1 MTGPVNVQTI
11 STLNVKSGRPGKC
24 EKKFYAKCEKSLIS
38 CMTSQMVS
46 LDNLVGIF
54 GFRGV
59 NVPKVKIFGKCHD
72 LERKCKMLI
81 KGWAG
86 GFSWRFRCKKN
97 RGAFGGFYG
106 VKNSKYIGN
115 ILMLQ
120 RERRYYQGG

>member
-24 EKKFYAKCEKSLIS
+24 EKNSTLNVKKSFIS

-46 LDNLVGIF
+46 LDILVGIF

-59 NVPKVKIFGKCHD
+59 NVSKVKIFGRCHD

-81 KGWAG
+81 QGWAG
-86 GFSWRFRCKKN
+86 GIFL
-97 RGAFGGFYG
+97 AF
-106 VKNSKYIGN
+106 
-115 ILMLQ
+115 
-120 RERRYYQGG
+120 

>member
-24 EKKFYAKCEKSLIS
+24 EKNSTLNVKKSFIS

-46 LDNLVGIF
+46 LDILVGIF

-59 NVPKVKIFGKCHD
+59 NVPQVKFFGRCHD

-81 KGWAG
+81 QGWAG
-86 GFSWRFRCKKN
+86 GIFL
-97 RGAFGGFYG
+97 AF
-106 VKNSKYIGN
+106 
-115 ILMLQ
+115 
-120 RERRYYQGG
+120 

>member
-24 EKKFYAKCEKSLIS
+24 EKNSTLNVNFFLIS

-72 LERKCKMLI
+72 LEKKCKMLI
-81 KGWAG
+81 QGWAG
-86 GFSWRFRCKKN
+86 GIFL
-97 RGAFGGFYG
+97 AF
-106 VKNSKYIGN
+106 
-115 ILMLQ
+115 
-120 RERRYYQGG
+120 